1 MPSSTGCRALAPE
14 QPKVRHTTVDCAT
27 VDDLDPLWART
38 GAQWLVSLAALGLWF
53 AVYSVAAHQALRRTV
68 RP

>member
-1 MPSSTGCRALAPE
+1 MWIVMGMLAW
-14 QPKVRHTTVDCAT
+14 
-27 VDDLDPLWART
+27 PLVEIGLFVT
-38 GAQWLVSLAALGLWF
+38 LGAALGLWF